1 MKNKSL
7 FRVLAAQLLL
17 VVAFVLAGCGNNKD
31 ESGRPLKVGVIAGPE
46 AELMKTALSVADREY
61 GLKSKVVIFQDYVT
75 PDIALA
81 DGSIDVNAFQHKLYL
96 DDINR
101 ARGYKLAAVGKTFL
115 YPLGAYSKK
124 IKHIDQLADGA
135 RISIPNDPSNE
146 SRALDILEQAGL
158 IRLKDSQNFK
168 STPADIVHN
177 PKKFKF
183 LELDAAQLPRSLDDV
198 DLSLINSTYA
208 VANGLLPKHDALI
221 LEDSNSPYVNLVV
234 TREDKK
240 EDPRIKK
247 LLKGFYS
254 QEVIDQAETLFK
266 GGAIP
271 GWKESSGD

>member
-1 MKNKSL
+1 MKNKPFL
-7 FRVLAAQLLL
+7 RALAIHLLCII
-17 VVAFVLAGCGNNKD
+17 AFVLAGCGKNQD
-31 ESGRPLKVGVIAGPE
+31 GQSRPLRVGVIAGPE
-46 AELMKTALSVADREY
+46 AELMQTALNVADKKY
-61 GLKSKVVIFQDYVT
+61 GLKSKVIIFQDYVT
-75 PDIALA
+75 PDIAVA

-96 DDINR
+96 DDIIR
-101 ARGYKLAAVGKTFL
+101 TRGYKLVAVGKTFL

-158 IRLKDSQNFK
+158 IRLKDPQNFK
-168 STPADIVHN
+168 STPADIVYN
-177 PKKFKF
+177 PKKFKI
-183 LELDAAQLPRSLDDV
+183 LELDAAQLPRSLEDV

-208 VANGLLPKHDALI
+208 VANGLLPKRDALI
-221 LEDSNSPYVNLVV
+221 LEGSNSPYVNLVV

-240 EDPRIKK
+240 EDPRIEK

-254 QEVIDQAETLFK
+254 QEVIDHAETLFK

-271 GWKESSGD
+271 GWKASSDD